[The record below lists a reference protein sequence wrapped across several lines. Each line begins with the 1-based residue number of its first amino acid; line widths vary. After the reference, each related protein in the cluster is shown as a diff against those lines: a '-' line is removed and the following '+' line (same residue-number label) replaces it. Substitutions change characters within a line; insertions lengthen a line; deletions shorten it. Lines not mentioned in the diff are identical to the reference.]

1 MKIIAHRGNING
13 QDIESENS
21 PLHLNN
27 AIQQGF
33 DVEVDV
39 WVISDDIFF
48 GHDGPQYAV
57 NQSYIADI
65 GPRGWF
71 HCKNLGALEYF
82 KDNFNSL
89 NYFWHQEDDF
99 TLTSQGYIWT
109 YPGKNITKNSIV
121 VMPERVKSSIPD
133 NIIPYGVCT
142 DFCLQLAKS
151 IK

>member
-39 WVISDDIFF
+39 WVIGDDIFF

-57 NQSYIADI
+57 NQAYIADI

-82 KDNFNSL
+82 KDNLNSL

-109 YPGKNITKNSIV
+109 YPGKDITKNSIV
-121 VMPERVKSSIPD
+121 VMPERVKNSIPD
-133 NIIPYGVCT
+133 KTIPYGVCT
-142 DFCLQLAKS
+142 DFCLQLAES